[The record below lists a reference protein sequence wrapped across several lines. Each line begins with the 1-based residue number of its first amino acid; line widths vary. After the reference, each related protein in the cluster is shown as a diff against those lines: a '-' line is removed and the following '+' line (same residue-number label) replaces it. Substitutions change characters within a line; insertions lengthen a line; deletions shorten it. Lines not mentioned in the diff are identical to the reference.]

1 MMAKYNYTVCS
12 YIYDEEGEGTH
23 FDELSRDWKCTVC
36 NAPREA
42 FEKAE

>member
-1 MMAKYNYTVCS
+1 MMAKYKCTVCS